1 MCCTHLQMAT
11 IDLIDN
17 FQVARQQ
24 MSEQVDWPSLQSLG
38 KDGVVGVGTRA
49 HADVPS
55 LRVSEMK
62 KIATTTSHRASS
74 QNWETEIDRNKSCG
88 NNQPAQFATTTKKRK
103 NT

>member
-1 MCCTHLQMAT
+1 
-11 IDLIDN
+11 
-17 FQVARQQ
+17 

-62 KIATTTSHRASS
+62 K
-74 QNWETEIDRNKSCG
+74 
-88 NNQPAQFATTTKKRK
+88 K
-103 NT
+103 NVKNCNDNISLCKFPKLGD